1 MGGIK
6 AEGNSTIIATG
17 AKITRNKG
25 YGASADSR
33 SFIDVDGADLSGN
46 SEGAIHSIDSVVT
59 AREANLS
66 DNGEAETSASKTN
79 LHPWYQRPMGI
90 IGIGLFITI
99 VGGLV
104 VAYFTGV
111 L

>member
-17 AKITRNKG
+17 AKITGNKG
-25 YGASADSR
+25 YGASADSG
-33 SFIDVDGADLSGN
+33 SFIDVDGADLRGN
-46 SEGAIHSIDSVVT
+46 TEGAIHSKESMVT
-59 AREANLS
+59 ARDANIS
-66 DNGEAETSASKTN
+66 DNGEPESPKPNTG
-79 LHPWYQRPMGI
+79 LHPWYQRPVGM

-99 VGGLV
+99 VGGVV
-104 VAYFTGV
+104 VALLTGV

>member
-17 AKITRNKG
+17 AKISGNQG
-25 YGASADSR
+25 YGASADSG
-33 SFIDVDGADLSGN
+33 SFIDVDGADLRGN
-46 SEGAIHSIDSVVT
+46 SEGAIHSRDSMVT
-59 AREANLS
+59 ARGSNIS
-66 DNGEAETSASKTN
+66 DNGSPEAASFKAS
-79 LHPWYQRPMGI
+79 LHPWYQRPTGI

-99 VGGLV
+99 VGGLA
-104 VAYFTGV
+104 VAYLTGV

>member
-6 AEGNSTIIATG
+6 AEGNSRIIATG
-17 AKITRNKG
+17 AKITGNKG
-25 YGASADSR
+25 YGASADSG

-46 SEGAIHSIDSVVT
+46 SEGSIYSRDSEVT

-66 DNGEAETSASKTN
+66 DNGEVETSSNRAN

-99 VGGLV
+99 VGGLA
-104 VAYFTGV
+104 VAFFTGGI
-111 L
+111 

>member
-1 MGGIK
+1 MGGIR

-17 AKITRNKG
+17 AKITGNKG
-25 YGASADSR
+25 YGAIADSG

-46 SEGAIHSIDSVVT
+46 SEGAIYSKDSVVT

-66 DNGEAETSASKTN
+66 NNGEVETSINKAE
-79 LHPWYQRPMGI
+79 LHPWYQRP
-90 IGIGLFITI
+90 IGAISIGLFITI

-104 VAYFTGV
+104 VAYFTGE